1 MDRTAF
7 DPQSHTWLEL
17 GELQRLVFD
26 QFPGLIA
33 AFDLEGRLQWASP
46 EGEKALGYAPG
57 ELKGQRLI
65 GSLLRREEVE
75 ARAAMLGRAL
85 HTRVPAD
92 ENVFTA
98 RLRRGLADEHAWV
111 LRTKSGE
118 PRTMTLSLGTLRDAR
133 GHVTGLIAVE
143 QQRAPA
149 AETPITL
156 THHDNLTGL
165 PSRAVLHD
173 RAEVAL
179 QRAARTQ
186 SHVGVLLV
194 ALEGFR
200 ALCEERGDSVGDDLL
215 RAAAGRLHFELRKT
229 DTAIRLDDGQFVVM
243 LADLHNAGEAERV
256 ANKIANTLAKPVN
269 TGVQVLQVPCRIG
282 VATSPTQGDQL
293 LPLIQAAERALQDAR
308 ERHALVSMA
317 AASAAEGGAA
327 QTAPS
332 A

>member
-1 MDRTAF
+1 MDRAAF

-17 GELQRLVFD
+17 GEVQRLVFD
-26 QFPGLIA
+26 QFPGLIVA
-33 AFDLEGRLQWASP
+33 VDLEGRLQWASP
-46 EGEKALGYAPG
+46 AGEKALGYAQG
-57 ELKGQRLI
+57 ELAGQRLI
-65 GSLLRREEVE
+65 GTLLRREEVE
-75 ARAAMLGRAL
+75 ARAAMLSRAL

-118 PRTMTLSLGTLRDAR
+118 PLTRTLSLGTLRDAR
-133 GHVTGLIAVE
+133 GHVTGLLAVE
-143 QQRAPA
+143 QQRDPAPDTA
-149 AETPITL
+149 ISL

-179 QRAARTQ
+179 QRAARTR
-186 SHVGVLLV
+186 SHVGVLLL
-194 ALEGFR
+194 ALEGFGDLCR
-200 ALCEERGDSVGDDLL
+200 ARGDSVGDDLL

-256 ANKIANTLAKPVN
+256 AAKIANTLSKPVN
-269 TGVQVLQVPCRIG
+269 TGVEMLQLPCRIG
-282 VATSPTQGDQL
+282 VATSPAQGDQL
-293 LPLIQAAERALQDAR
+293 LPLIQAAEAALLQARDGDVFVATATTTGMDA
-308 ERHALVSMA
+308 V
-317 AASAAEGGAA
+317 G
-327 QTAPS
+327 TDPS
-332 A
+332 NR